1 MINPPSFVGW
11 VVNPSGVK
19 LMSNLIKI
27 CPVAD
32 LPVNLGVGAL
42 VEGQQVAL
50 FKLNSGDIYAIG
62 NFDPFSEANVLS
74 RGLVGD
80 LKGHKVVASP
90 IYKHHYNL
98 QTGECLE
105 DSSVKVP
112 AYNVVVQDDV
122 LYISA

>member
-1 MINPPSFVGW
+1 
-11 VVNPSGVK
+11 
-19 LMSNLIKI
+19 MSNLIKI
-27 CPVAD
+27 CPVED
-32 LPVNLGVGAL
+32 LPINLGVGAL
-42 VEGQQVAL
+42 VKGQQVAV
-50 FKLNSGDIYAIG
+50 FKLKTGDIYAIG

-80 LKGHKVVASP
+80 LQGQKVVASP

-112 AYNVVVQDDV
+112 AYQVKIQDEHV
-122 LYISA
+122 YICA

>member
-1 MINPPSFVGW
+1 MNSLV
-11 VVNPSGVK
+11 
-19 LMSNLIKI
+19 KI
-27 CPVAD
+27 CSVAE

-42 VEGQQVAL
+42 VKGQQVAV
-50 FKLNSGDIYAIG
+50 FKLHNGDIFAIG

-80 LKGHKVVASP
+80 LQGQKVVASP

-105 DSSVKVP
+105 DSTVKVP
-112 AYNVVVQDDV
+112 SYQVVVQNDE
-122 LYISA
+122 LYLAV

>member
-1 MINPPSFVGW
+1 
-11 VVNPSGVK
+11 
-19 LMSNLIKI
+19 MSNLIKI

-32 LPVNLGVGAL
+32 VPVNLGVGAL
-42 VEGQQVAL
+42 VKGQQVAL

>member
-1 MINPPSFVGW
+1 MTHQERNI
-11 VVNPSGVK
+11 
-19 LMSNLIKI
+19 MSNLIKI
-27 CPVAD
+27 CPVED
-32 LPVNLGVGAL
+32 LPINLGVGAL
-42 VEGQQVAL
+42 VKGQQVAV
-50 FKLNSGDIYAIG
+50 FKLKTGDIYAIG

-80 LKGHKVVASP
+80 LQGQKVVASP

-112 AYNVVVQDDV
+112 AYQVKIQDEHV
-122 LYISA
+122 YICA

>member
-1 MINPPSFVGW
+1 
-11 VVNPSGVK
+11 
-19 LMSNLIKI
+19 MSNLIKI

-42 VEGQQVAL
+42 VKGQQVAL

-122 LYISA
+122 LYIKA

>member
-1 MINPPSFVGW
+1 MTHQERNTMNSLV
-11 VVNPSGVK
+11 
-19 LMSNLIKI
+19 KI

-32 LPVNLGVGAL
+32 LLINLGMGAL
-42 VEGQQVAL
+42 VKGQQVAV
-50 FKLNSGDIYAIG
+50 FKLHSGDIFAIG

-80 LKGHKVVASP
+80 LQGKKVVASP

-112 AYNVVVQDDV
+112 AYDVVVQDEV
-122 LYISA
+122 VYIYA

>member
-1 MINPPSFVGW
+1 M
-11 VVNPSGVK
+11 
-19 LMSNLIKI
+19 MTNLVKI

-32 LPVNLGVGAL
+32 LPINLGVGAL
-42 VEGQQVAL
+42 VKGQQVAL
-50 FKLNSGDIYAIG
+50 FKLNNGDIYAIG

-80 LKGHKVVASP
+80 LQGKKVVASP

-112 AYNVVVQDDV
+112 AYDV
-122 LYISA
+122 LIKDEVVYIYA

>member
-1 MINPPSFVGW
+1 
-11 VVNPSGVK
+11 
-19 LMSNLIKI
+19 
-27 CPVAD
+27 
-32 LPVNLGVGAL
+32 
-42 VEGQQVAL
+42 
-50 FKLNSGDIYAIG
+50 
-62 NFDPFSEANVLS
+62 LS

-80 LKGHKVVASP
+80 LQGQKVVASP

>member
-1 MINPPSFVGW
+1 
-11 VVNPSGVK
+11 
-19 LMSNLIKI
+19 MSNLIKI

-42 VEGQQVAL
+42 VGGQQVAL
-50 FKLNSGDIYAIG
+50 FKLNSGEIYAIG

-80 LKGHKVVASP
+80 LQGHKVVASP

-105 DSSVKVP
+105 DNSIKVP
-112 AYNVVVQDDV
+112 AYNVVVQDEV

>member
-1 MINPPSFVGW
+1 
-11 VVNPSGVK
+11 
-19 LMSNLIKI
+19 MSNLIKI

-42 VEGQQVAL
+42 VGGQQLAL
-50 FKLNSGDIYAIG
+50 FKLNSGEIYAIG

-74 RGLVGD
+74 RGLVGY
-80 LKGHKVVASP
+80 LQGHKVVASP

-105 DSSVKVP
+105 DNSIKVP
-112 AYNVVVQDDV
+112 AYNVVVQDEV

>member
-1 MINPPSFVGW
+1 
-11 VVNPSGVK
+11 
-19 LMSNLIKI
+19 MSNLVKI
-27 CPVAD
+27 CPVAE

-42 VEGQQVAL
+42 VNGQQVAL
-50 FKLNSGDIYAIG
+50 FKLNNGDVYAIG

-80 LKGHKVVASP
+80 LQGQKVVASP

-98 QTGECLE
+98 KTGECLE

-112 AYNVVVQDDV
+112 AYQVVVQNEDV
-122 LYISA
+122 YLAV

>member
-1 MINPPSFVGW
+1 
-11 VVNPSGVK
+11 
-19 LMSNLIKI
+19 MSNLIKI

-42 VEGQQVAL
+42 VKGQQVAL

>member
-1 MINPPSFVGW
+1 MNSLV
-11 VVNPSGVK
+11 
-19 LMSNLIKI
+19 KI
-27 CPVAD
+27 CPVAE

-42 VEGQQVAL
+42 VKGQQVAV
-50 FKLNSGDIYAIG
+50 FKLHSGDIFAIG

-80 LKGHKVVASP
+80 LQGQKVVASP

-105 DSSVKVP
+105 DSTVKVP
-112 AYNVVVQDDV
+112 SYQVVVQNDE
-122 LYISA
+122 LYLAV

>member
-1 MINPPSFVGW
+1 MTHQERNTMNSLV
-11 VVNPSGVK
+11 
-19 LMSNLIKI
+19 KI

-32 LPVNLGVGAL
+32 LLINLGMGAL
-42 VEGQQVAL
+42 VKGQQVAV
-50 FKLNSGDIYAIG
+50 FKLHSGDIFAIG

-80 LKGHKVVASP
+80 LQGKKVVASP

-105 DSSVKVP
+105 DSRVKVP
-112 AYNVVVQDDV
+112 AYDVVVQDEV
-122 LYISA
+122 VYIYA

>member
-1 MINPPSFVGW
+1 MNSLV
-11 VVNPSGVK
+11 
-19 LMSNLIKI
+19 KI
-27 CPVAD
+27 CPVAE

-42 VEGQQVAL
+42 FKGQQVAV
-50 FKLNSGDIYAIG
+50 FKLHNGDIFAIG

-80 LKGHKVVASP
+80 LQGQKVVASP

-105 DSSVKVP
+105 DNSVKVP
-112 AYNVVVQDDV
+112 AYDVIIQDEYV
-122 LYISA
+122 YIRA

>member
-1 MINPPSFVGW
+1 
-11 VVNPSGVK
+11 
-19 LMSNLIKI
+19 MSNLIKI

-42 VEGQQVAL
+42 VKGQQVAL

-112 AYNVVVQDDV
+112 AYDVVVQDEYV
-122 LYISA
+122 YIQAS

>member
-1 MINPPSFVGW
+1 MINPPSFVRW
-11 VVNPSGVK
+11 VVDPSGVK

-42 VEGQQVAL
+42 VKGQQVAL

-122 LYISA
+122 LYIKA

>member
-1 MINPPSFVGW
+1 
-11 VVNPSGVK
+11 
-19 LMSNLIKI
+19 MSNLVKI
-27 CPVAD
+27 CPVTE

-42 VEGQQVAL
+42 VNGQQVAL
-50 FKLNSGDIYAIG
+50 FKLNNGDVYAIG

-80 LKGHKVVASP
+80 LQGQKVVASP

-112 AYNVVVQDDV
+112 AYQVVVQNEQV
-122 LYISA
+122 YLAV

>member
-1 MINPPSFVGW
+1 MTHQEIIN
-11 VVNPSGVK
+11 
-19 LMSNLIKI
+19 MTNLVKI
-27 CPVAD
+27 CLVAD
-32 LPVNLGVGAL
+32 LPVNLGIGAL
-42 VEGQQVAL
+42 VQGQQVAL
-50 FKLNSGDIYAIG
+50 FKLSNGDIFAIG

-80 LKGHKVVASP
+80 LQGQKVVASP

-112 AYNVVVQDDV
+112 AYDVVVQDEV
-122 LYISA
+122 LYIKA